1 MTVQIRSVHP
11 REAKELLEASHA
23 LMESLFPSE
32 SNHYLS
38 LDELAVPEIRFLV
51 AEDGNT
57 LLGCGAVAI
66 KPGYGEIKSM
76 FTDPAARGK
85 GVADAILSALT
96 LAAEEEGLSALR
108 LETGDSLDAA
118 HRLYERHGFTRR
130 GPFGDYPEDPLSI
143 FYEKAL

>member
-1 MTVQIRSVHP
+1 MTVQIRSAHP

-66 KPGYGEIKSM
+66 KPRYGEIKSM
-76 FTDPAARGK
+76 FTDPTARGK